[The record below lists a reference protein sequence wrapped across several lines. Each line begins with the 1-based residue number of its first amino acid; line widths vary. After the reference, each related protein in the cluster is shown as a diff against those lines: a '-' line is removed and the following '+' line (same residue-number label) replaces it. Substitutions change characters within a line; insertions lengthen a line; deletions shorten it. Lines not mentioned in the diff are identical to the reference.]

1 MLEIGFVQRSGREQ
15 DDAGNLAAVAMGGDA
30 QEIIAENPVE
40 VGKALDLEIAD
51 IVRQAPRKD
60 DAVFQDITGAGGR
73 LGAVGKTPPAAI
85 GTAGQIH
92 RIEVE
97 PGVLGGT
104 DALTGELITGISQHD
119 PGGQSAL
126 LEQPLG
132 AVKICQHGIE
142 QPGPLHQP
150 LFQRD
155 PFMGRNHK
163 GDGVELPRAVHAAG
177 VAVDIVGDS
186 IFGDG
191 APGLI
196 GTGRKPARAQA
207 VQGSC
212 QPLVMGTQLA
222 IGRHHLVPDAAR
234 FGISGEEG

>member
-1 MLEIGFVQRSGREQ
+1 
-15 DDAGNLAAVAMGGDA
+15 MGGDTVK
-30 QEIIAENPVE
+30 IVAENPVE
-40 VGKALDLEIAD
+40 VGEALDLEIPD
-51 IVRQAPRKD
+51 IVRQAAREN
-60 DAVFQDITGAGGR
+60 DAVFQHIPGAGRR
-73 LGAVGKTPPAAI
+73 LGAVRETPPAAI
-85 GTAGQIH
+85 GTAGQVD

-132 AVKICQHGIE
+132 AVKVREDGIE
-142 QPGPLHQP
+142 QPGPLHQAF
-150 LFQRD
+150 FQRD
-155 PFMGRNHK
+155 PFMGRNDK
-163 GDGVELPRAVHAAG
+163 GDRVELPRAVHAAG

-186 IFGDG
+186 VFSDG
-191 APGLI
+191 TPGLI
-196 GTGRKPARAQA
+196 GTGSEPAGAEP
-207 VQGSC
+207 VQGGC

-234 FGISGEEG
+234 FGIAGEKG